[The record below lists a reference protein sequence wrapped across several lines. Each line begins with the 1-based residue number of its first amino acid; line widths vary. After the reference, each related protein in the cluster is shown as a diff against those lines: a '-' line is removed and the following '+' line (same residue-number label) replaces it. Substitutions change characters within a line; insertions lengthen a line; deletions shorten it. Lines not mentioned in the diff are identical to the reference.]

1 MPTMAAVTAISSSTV
16 SSSQPDGDAEP
27 ADRFPFMRFCPEIR
41 VMIWKAAMPD
51 FAPCDFCLNCEGD
64 FFRTTLMLIA
74 DRMTKAQRMPIATLS
89 SVCHES
95 RNEVILKYPD
105 LLPLHTGNFMR
116 FSSSKDVVMLT
127 TTTKITCDSQIR
139 PGFRLIKPPIMDT
152 VIHFPFEWNAQ
163 VQNIAFK
170 PTNILELAGIPARHP
185 GLIDTFVNIMK
196 PNFNFLNL
204 FPRLNNYFSKHTVV
218 CASKTL
224 EALRREW
231 EVSIQTYVEQ
241 KFASPEHIPSPGN
254 PRHSTK
260 AFPTWRKC
268 IDEDATTFL
277 SDRKKWSA
285 AVDSVLDH
293 MMHANTQDDT
303 ENRARV
309 TRLRGINYSTMVGFW
324 EYD

>member
-1 MPTMAAVTAISSSTV
+1 
-16 SSSQPDGDAEP
+16 
-27 ADRFPFMRFCPEIR
+27 
-41 VMIWKAAMPD
+41 
-51 FAPCDFCLNCEGD
+51 
-64 FFRTTLMLIA
+64 MLIA
-74 DRMTKAQRMPIATLS
+74 ERITKAQRMPIATLS

-105 LLPLHTGNFMR
+105 LLPLHIGNFMR

-127 TTTKITCDSQIR
+127 TTKITRDSEIL

-152 VIHFPFEWNAQ
+152 AIHFPFEWNTQ

-170 PTNILELAGIPARHP
+170 QVNALELAEIPVRHP
-185 GLIDTFVNIMK
+185 EIIEAFVMIMK

-204 FPRLNNYFSKHTVV
+204 FPRLKNYFSKHTVL

-224 EALRREW
+224 KALRREW
-231 EVSIQTYVEQ
+231 GVSIQTYVEQ
-241 KFASPEHIPSPGN
+241 EFASPEHIPSPGD
-254 PRHSTK
+254 STK
-260 AFPTWRKC
+260 AFPTWHEFT
-268 IDEDATTFL
+268 DEDATTFL
-277 SDRKKWSA
+277 SDRKNWSA
-285 AVDSVLDH
+285 AVHNVLDD

-303 ENRARV
+303 ENQARV